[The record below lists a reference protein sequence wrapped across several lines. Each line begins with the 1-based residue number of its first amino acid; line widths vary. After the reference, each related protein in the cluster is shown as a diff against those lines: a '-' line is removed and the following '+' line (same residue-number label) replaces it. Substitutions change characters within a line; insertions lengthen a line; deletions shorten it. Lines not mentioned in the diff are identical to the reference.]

1 MTNNEKNIQAINDY
15 IKKFMWME
23 LAYEVINSNQIKIVG
38 SIDLVWEE
46 PYIEIMFDEPIT
58 IFTPLNDW
66 ITDDKKPLVQLATK
80 REAIKAIKYY
90 SEDYPVFKINVDG
103 YNQAPVWIAAKS
115 ISFNIKKQPE

>member
-1 MTNNEKNIQAINDY
+1 MSNNEKNIQAINDY

-23 LAYEVINSNQIKIVG
+23 LAYEVINLEQIKIVG

-46 PYIEIMFDEPIT
+46 PYIEIIFDKPIT

-66 ITDDKKPLVQLATK
+66 ITDDEKPLVQLATK
-80 REAIKAIKYY
+80 QEAIGVIKYV
-90 SEDYPVFKINVDG
+90 SDDFPVFKINADG
-103 YNQAPVWIAAKS
+103 YDEAPVWIAAKS